1 MKRITPLSAS
11 LIINRN
17 GWLASNTVRLK
28 TILVIM
34 MAAATEEHNVLS
46 PLRHPHTCS
55 KIRKNAAE

>member
-17 GWLASNTVRLK
+17 GWLASNTIFFNNP
-28 TILVIM
+28 ILVIM

-46 PLRHPHTCS
+46 PL
-55 KIRKNAAE
+55 